1 MARHHMRKYILVS
14 GFIMYYKIDKIF
26 YNIDKIL

>member
-1 MARHHMRKYILVS
+1 MALRRTIKYILVS

-26 YNIDKIL
+26 YNIDNIL